1 MRFPIWRIGVFI
13 AAVVWPLLWL
23 YQAWAEVLG
32 PDPGKVLVDRL
43 GLGALVLLLVTLS
56 VTPLQKL
63 TGWAGWVAVR
73 RQLGLWCFAYVVLHL
88 SSYTAFILGF
98 DWSQLGVELRKRPYI
113 SIGTLGFLCL
123 LAMAVTSNRYSQRRL
138 GSRWKKLHRLAYV
151 VLGLGLLHMLW
162 IVRADLKEWAVYA
175 SIGILLLVLRIP
187 PVTRRI
193 PRLMAKK
200 PSSARKAKLS
210 VDGKS

>member
-1 MRFPIWRIGVFI
+1 MRYPLWRVAVFV
-13 AAVVWPLLWL
+13 AAAVWPLLWM
-23 YQAWAEVLG
+23 YQAWADVLG

-43 GLGALVLLLVTLS
+43 GLGTLVLLLVTLS
-56 VTPLQKL
+56 MTPLQKL
-63 TGWAGWVAVR
+63 TGWAGWIAVR

-88 SSYTAFILGF
+88 SGYTAFILGF

-113 SIGTLGFLCL
+113 IVGAVGFLCL
-123 LAMAVTSNRYSQRRL
+123 LVLALTSNRYSQRRL
-138 GSRWKKLHRLAYV
+138 GSRWKKLHRLAYA

-175 SIGILLLVLRIP
+175 SIGLLLLVLRLP

-193 PRLMAKK
+193 PRLTAKK
-200 PSSARKAKLS
+200 SSSARKA
-210 VDGKS
+210 

>member
-1 MRFPIWRIGVFI
+1 MRFPFWRIGVFI
-13 AAVVWPLLWL
+13 AAGVWPLLWL
-23 YQAWAEVLG
+23 YQAWEDVLG

-43 GLGALVLLLVTLS
+43 GLGTLVLLLITLS
-56 VTPLQKL
+56 MTPLQKL
-63 TGWAGWVAVR
+63 TGWAGWIAVR

-88 SSYTAFILGF
+88 SGYTAFILGF

-113 SIGTLGFLCL
+113 IVGTLGFLCL
-123 LAMAVTSNRYSQRRL
+123 LALAVTSNRYSQRRL

-175 SIGILLLVLRIP
+175 SIGALLLVLRIP

-193 PRLMAKK
+193 PRLIAKK
-200 PSSARKAKLS
+200 ASSAKNA
-210 VDGKS
+210 

>member
-1 MRFPIWRIGVFI
+1 MRFPFWRIGVFI
-13 AAVVWPLLWL
+13 AAAVWPLLWL
-23 YQAWAEVLG
+23 YQAWEDVLG

-43 GLGALVLLLVTLS
+43 GLGTLVLLLVTLS
-56 VTPLQKL
+56 MTPVQKL

-88 SSYTAFILGF
+88 SGYTAFILGF

-113 SIGTLGFLCL
+113 IVGTLGFLCL
-123 LAMAVTSNRYSQRRL
+123 LALALTSNRYSQRRL
-138 GSRWKKLHRLAYV
+138 GSSWKKLHRLAYV

-175 SIGILLLVLRIP
+175 SIGALLLVLRLP

-193 PRLMAKK
+193 PRLIAKK
-200 PSSARKAKLS
+200 TPSARKA
-210 VDGKS
+210 